1 MSLDINKLATFGD
14 ARRDILETL
23 QMLKAGTLPVTT
35 GMAIFAGHKV
45 LNDNIQT
52 EINVAKF
59 ALQTKDEAHKFGR
72 LVGMGQRLIAND
84 ENQLA

>member
-1 MSLDINKLATFGD
+1 MALDVNKLATFGD
-14 ARRDILETL
+14 VRRDILETL
-23 QMLKAGTLPVTT
+23 QMLKSGTIPVST
-35 GMAIFAGHKV
+35 GMALFAGHKV
-45 LNDNIQT
+45 LNDNIQA

-84 ENQLA
+84 ENQIA